1 MAVLI
6 ECVMLFAALL
16 ADVLLG
22 NFGFA
27 PCLTVFV
34 LFHASRSVSLRFAT
48 VGALLLGTLIDLL
61 YCRESSGTPLWY
73 VLALYAG
80 QAALFRREDGGTGR
94 ALRIFFSGAA
104 IGGVLT
110 LRWILFS
117 EDGSGSWY
125 FGMALDL
132 ISGAAAGVLKLALVV
147 LIGDFVCN
155 YLGVRGFFPRERD
168 GVGSSAKGRRR
179 FRRVRAEKVTGK
191 KL

>member
-1 MAVLI
+1 MGVLI

-34 LFHASRSVSLRFAT
+34 LLHASRSVSLRFAT
-48 VGALLLGTLIDLL
+48 VAALALGTLTDLL
-61 YCRESSGTPLWY
+61 YCRESSGTPLWH

-80 QAALFRREDGGTGR
+80 QAAMFRREDDGSGR
-94 ALRIFFSGAA
+94 ALRICFAGAA
-104 IGGVLT
+104 VGGVLT
-110 LRWILFS
+110 LRWILFAG
-117 EDGSGSWY
+117 DGSGY

-132 ISGAAAGVLKLALVV
+132 VSGAAAGVLKLALVV
-147 LIGDFVCN
+147 LLGDFVCN

-168 GVGSSAKGRRR
+168 GVGNSAKGRRR
-179 FRRVRAEKVTGK
+179 FRRVRAEKVAGK
-191 KL
+191 K